1 MSQGTQAFLR
11 GETESEDYA
20 GAPAR
25 CPVRIGDRFRRT
37 APGYTAE
44 DGFNRI
50 TLMWTVIYINA
61 ATGITPPRRRSTGTA
76 CGRATALKKNRT
88 HRQEDKTCKR
98 NLPRWI

>member
-50 TLMWTVIYINA
+50 MLMWTVIYINA
-61 ATGITPPRRRSTGTA
+61 AHRYYTA
-76 CGRATALKKNRT
+76 ETEVYGYRMRESWKF
-88 HRQEDKTCKR
+88 
-98 NLPRWI
+98 

>member
-11 GETESEDYA
+11 GETESEDFA

-61 ATGITPPRRRSTGTA
+61 AHRYYTA
-76 CGRATALKKNRT
+76 EAEVYGYRMRESWKF
-88 HRQEDKTCKR
+88 
-98 NLPRWI
+98 